1 MGFLSDTKEQIRT
14 GGRGRTK
21 IDEIRKKMSPQ
32 DFKEFEQAVHDRD
45 IPCPAI
51 ARALKKRGIECA
63 SNTIWQYREDIL
75 NDNK

>member
-1 MGFLSDTKEQIRT
+1 MGFLSDTKEQIRS

-32 DFKEFEQAVHDRD
+32 DFREFEQAVHDRD
-45 IPCPAI
+45 IPCSAI

-63 SNTIWQYREDIL
+63 SNTIWHYREEIP